1 MYRFNNDWD
10 DLLKDEF
17 KKPYYLNLRELLI
30 NEYKN
35 FKIFPPA
42 EDIFNA
48 FKYTPYKD
56 VKVLILGQDPYHNY
70 SQAQGLS
77 FSVRDGVKIP
87 PSLMNI
93 YKELHDDLK
102 IEIPQSGSLV
112 KWTGQGIMLLNTT
125 LTVRAHSPMSH
136 SKIGWEI
143 FTDEVIKLLN
153 EKPDPMVFILWGRHA
168 QSKEK
173 FITNDRHLIIKGP
186 HPSPLSAHRGFFGSR
201 PFSRANEFLKENNI
215 KEIDWKIENQK

>member
-215 KEIDWKIENQK
+215 EPPSWKL

>member
-125 LTVRAHSPMSH
+125 LTVRAHFPMSH

-215 KEIDWKIENQK
+215 EPPSWKL